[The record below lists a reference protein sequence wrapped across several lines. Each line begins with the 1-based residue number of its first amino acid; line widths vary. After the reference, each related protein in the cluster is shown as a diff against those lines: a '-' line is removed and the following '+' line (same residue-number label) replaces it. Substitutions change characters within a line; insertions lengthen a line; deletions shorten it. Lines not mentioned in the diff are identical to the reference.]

1 MWLGHRRCAPALLR
15 SCAPALLQQRHLAMA
30 NPKKKG
36 QARSVQRSLRATALQ
51 CERQCAQLRSNAWDL
66 VDGIFFLVTLT
77 TVLGAAAVLV
87 TFVDAL
93 WYW

>member
-1 MWLGHRRCAPALLR
+1 
-15 SCAPALLQQRHLAMA
+15 MA

-36 QARSVQRSLRATALQ
+36 QARSVQRSLRANALQ
-51 CERQCAQLRSNAWDL
+51 CERQLRTNAWDL